1 MWSTIFCITTEIP
14 PNTET
19 QVKSWFSRYQKKKAA
34 AATGAASTTKGGKGG
49 KKASG
54 STGSQPGSSS
64 SAALDIDIDMEA
76 EDKEEILQQIDV
88 QNFEENV
95 ESILTD

>member
-1 MWSTIFCITTEIP
+1 MLGCR
-14 PNTET
+14 
-19 QVKSWFSRYQKKKAA
+19 QVKSWFSHYQKKKVAP
-34 AATGAASTTKGGKGG
+34 ATGAASTTKGGKGG

-64 SAALDIDIDMEA
+64 SAAMDIDIDMEA

>member
-1 MWSTIFCITTEIP
+1 MMLGCR
-14 PNTET
+14 
-19 QVKSWFSRYQKKKAA
+19 QVKSWFSHYQKKKVAP
-34 AATGAASTTKGGKGG
+34 ATGAASTTKGG

-64 SAALDIDIDMEA
+64 SAALDIDIDIEA
-76 EDKEEILQQIDV
+76 EDEEEILQQIDV